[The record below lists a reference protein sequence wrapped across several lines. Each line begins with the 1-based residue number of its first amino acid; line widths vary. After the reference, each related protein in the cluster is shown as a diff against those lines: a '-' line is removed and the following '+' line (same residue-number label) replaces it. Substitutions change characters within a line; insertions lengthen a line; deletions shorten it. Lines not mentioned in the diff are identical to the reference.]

1 MAKVLVVDD
10 DSAFRSLVMTVLEN
24 AGYATAEAPT
34 GDQALAV
41 GKNARPLVVV
51 LDVNLPGLSGYEVC
65 YELRAIFGHTLPII
79 FCSGERTESFD
90 RVAGLLVG
98 ADDYLTKPFAP
109 DELVARVRRLV
120 RPSEPA
126 AIEFKLT
133 DRELQILRLL
143 TDGLS
148 QPEIAKELTISPKT
162 VGTHIQNI
170 LGKLG
175 VRNRTQAVAL
185 AFRSDMVRVA

>member
-1 MAKVLVVDD
+1 
-10 DSAFRSLVMTVLEN
+10 
-24 AGYATAEAPT
+24 
-34 GDQALAV
+34 
-41 GKNARPLVVV
+41 
-51 LDVNLPGLSGYEVC
+51 
-65 YELRAIFGHTLPII
+65 
-79 FCSGERTESFD
+79 
-90 RVAGLLVG
+90 
-98 ADDYLTKPFAP
+98 
-109 DELVARVRRLV
+109 VRRLV

-143 TDGLS
+143 ADGLS
-148 QPEIAKELTISPKT
+148 QPETAKELTISSKT

-175 VRNRTQAVAL
+175 VRNRTQTVSL